1 MTVELPVNITNP
13 LHDEIMKYQFTK
25 PRYKLKFPG
34 LAGKVCIANFK
45 QNELSFCDAC
55 LSQQRRSTTFM
66 FLDLTLELVLT

>member
-55 LSQQRRSTTFM
+55 LSQQDEKHPNEDQQRLCSWT
-66 FLDLTLELVLT
+66 